1 MNPQVEAGG
10 GNGREMVVHYA
21 AVILSIDNLTK
32 SFGAR
37 VLFED
42 ARLRVGARDRV
53 ALVGPNGAGKTT
65 LLDIIA
71 GRQGPDSGTVIYARD
86 AVVGYLEQEAIEM
99 AGRTVLEEALSAA
112 ELVTSLE
119 HKIKVLGEDLEASE
133 PGEEQDRVLAEY
145 GRLHE
150 RFEALGGYT
159 LESDARTVL
168 FGLGFKDADLSRLT
182 DEYSGGWQMRLA
194 LAKLLLRQPD
204 VLLLDEPTNHLDLE
218 SVQWLEGFLRSYEGA
233 IVIVS
238 HDRAF
243 MENLVDHVAEIDL
256 GKVVVYAG
264 SYSAYLSARALALE
278 QLKAA
283 FDAQQKEIAQME
295 AFIER
300 FRAKSTKAKQ
310 AQDRQKKLDKI
321 ERIVMPEERK
331 VVKFRFPQPPRTG
344 DLVIKLE
351 GVSKAYDDNV
361 VYRGLDFALYRGDR
375 VALVGP
381 NGAGKSTLLK
391 MLAGVLEPDTG
402 TRALGHH
409 VDVSYFAQH
418 QLQALH
424 LDNTVFQEIDNAAP
438 GWTQSECRALLG
450 AFLFTGDEVH
460 KKVLVLSGG
469 EKGRLALAKML
480 VKPAPLLCLDEPTNH
495 LDITSADVL
504 EQALQRYEGTIALI
518 THDRHLIRAIAT
530 KIVEVRNG
538 KVTLFDGDYDYYLF
552 KRGER
557 EAAEKKATDTGAST
571 PVPSKRK
578 KSTMLRSAVETHASS
593 AASPADATADSGHK
607 DKTHGAPAP
616 AAAATP
622 SASGRK
628 TKEQKRAEADARN
641 RAYRVTKDGK
651 GKLAALDK
659 ELTTSQARHQEL
671 VELMAQPELYAD
683 QKAFDAAMAEFSA
696 LKARI
701 PVVEAEWIA
710 LTDEIERLTSE
721 EG

>member
-1 MNPQVEAGG
+1 
-10 GNGREMVVHYA
+10 MVIHCA

-32 SFGAR
+32 SFGSR

-42 ARLRVGARDRV
+42 ARLRVGARDRI

-71 GRQGPDSGTVIYARD
+71 GKQDPDSGTVICARD

-112 ELVTSLE
+112 EHVTSLE
-119 HKIKVLGEDLEASE
+119 HRIKVLGEDLEASE
-133 PGEEQDRVLAEY
+133 PGEEQERVLAEY
-145 GRLHE
+145 GRLTE
-150 RFEALGGYT
+150 RYEALGGYT
-159 LESDARTVL
+159 LESDARAVL
-168 FGLGFKDADLSRLT
+168 FGLGFKETDLVRLT
-182 DEYSGGWQMRLA
+182 DEFSGGWQMRLA
-194 LAKLLLRQPD
+194 LSKLLLRQPD

-218 SVQWLEGFLRSYEGA
+218 SVTWLEGFLRAYEGA
-233 IVIVS
+233 ILIVS

-256 GKVVVYAG
+256 SKVTVYAG
-264 SYSAYLSARALALE
+264 SYSTYIAARELAIE

-283 FDAQQKEIAQME
+283 YEAQQKEIAHME

-300 FRAKSTKAKQ
+300 FKAKSTKAKQ

-321 ERIVMPEERK
+321 ERIVIPEERK

-361 VYRGLDFALYRGDR
+361 VYRGLDFALYRGDK

-391 MLAGVLEPDTG
+391 MLAGELEPDTG
-402 TRALGHH
+402 TRSLGHH
-409 VDVSYFAQH
+409 VDVAYFAQH

-424 LDNTVFQEIDNAAP
+424 LDNTVYQEIDAAAP
-438 GWTQSECRALLG
+438 GWTQSEVRSLLG
-450 AFLFTGDEVH
+450 AFLFAGDAVH
-460 KKVLVLSGG
+460 KKVRVLSGG

-504 EQALQRYEGTIALI
+504 EQALKRYEGTIALI

-538 KVTLFDGDYDYYLF
+538 HATLFDGDYDYDLF
-552 KRGER
+552 KRAER
-557 EAAEKKATDTGAST
+557 EAAE
-571 PVPSKRK
+571 
-578 KSTMLRSAVETHASS
+578 LRAES
-593 AASPADATADSGHK
+593 
-607 DKTHGAPAP
+607 
-616 AAAATP
+616 AAAAKPTAAAAP
-622 SASGRK
+622 VGAVAGRKPKRVHGLSAAAPVVSSTATASGPK

-641 RAYRVTKDGK
+641 RAYRVTKERKD
-651 GKLAALDK
+651 KLVALDT

-671 VELMAQPELYAD
+671 IDLMAQPGLYAD
-683 QKAFDAAMAEFSA
+683 QAAFDKALAEFNA
-696 LKARI
+696 LKKRI
-701 PVVEAEWIA
+701 PIVEATWIA
-710 LTDEIERLTSE
+710 LTDEIERLTSQDD
-721 EG
+721 

>member
-1 MNPQVEAGG
+1 
-10 GNGREMVVHYA
+10 MVINYA

-32 SFGAR
+32 SFGSR

-42 ARLRVGARDRV
+42 ARLRVGARDRI

-71 GRQGPDSGTVIYARD
+71 GKQDPDSGTVICARD

-99 AGRTVLEEALSAA
+99 AGRTVLDEALSAA
-112 ELVTSLE
+112 EHVTSLE
-119 HKIKVLGEDLEASE
+119 HRIKVLGEDLEASE
-133 PGEEQDRVLAEY
+133 PGEEQERALAEY
-145 GRLHE
+145 GRLTE
-150 RFEALGGYT
+150 RYEALGGYT
-159 LESDARTVL
+159 LESDARAVL
-168 FGLGFKDADLSRLT
+168 FGLGFKDADLARLT
-182 DEYSGGWQMRLA
+182 DEFSGGWQMRLA
-194 LAKLLLRQPD
+194 LSKLLLRQPD

-218 SVQWLEGFLRSYEGA
+218 SVTWLEGFLRGYEGA

-256 GKVVVYAG
+256 SKLTVYAG
-264 SYSAYLSARALALE
+264 SYSAYLDARELALE
-278 QLKAA
+278 QLKIAYE
-283 FDAQQKEIAQME
+283 AQQKEIAHME

-321 ERIVMPEERK
+321 VRLVIPDERK

-361 VYRGLDFALYRGDR
+361 VYRGLDFALYRGDK

-391 MLAGVLEPDTG
+391 MLAGELEPDTG
-402 TRALGHH
+402 TRTLGHH
-409 VDVSYFAQH
+409 VDVAYFAQH

-424 LDNTVFQEIDNAAP
+424 LDSTVYEEIDAAAP
-438 GWTQSECRALLG
+438 GWTQSEVRSLLG
-450 AFLFTGDEVH
+450 AFLFAGDAVH
-460 KKVLVLSGG
+460 KKVRVLSGG

-504 EQALQRYEGTIALI
+504 EQALRRYEGTIALI
-518 THDRHLIRAIAT
+518 THDRHLIRAIAS
-530 KIVEVRNG
+530 KIVEVRHG
-538 KVTLFDGDYDYYLF
+538 KATLFDGDYDYYLF
-552 KRGER
+552 KRAER
-557 EAAEKKATDTGAST
+557 ETAE
-571 PVPSKRK
+571 
-578 KSTMLRSAVETHASS
+578 LRAETL
-593 AASPADATADSGHK
+593 AASK
-607 DKTHGAPAP
+607 P
-616 AAAATP
+616 AAAAAESGRKPKRVHGTAAP
-622 SASGRK
+622 ATAPVTAPALAASGPK

-641 RAYRVTKDGK
+641 RAYRVTKERKD
-651 GKLAALDK
+651 KLDALVN

-671 VELMAQPELYAD
+671 IDLMAQPGLYAD
-683 QKAFDAAMAEFSA
+683 QAAFDAALAEFNV
-696 LKARI
+696 LKKRI
-701 PVVEAEWIA
+701 PIVETKWIA
-710 LTDEIERLTSE
+710 LADEIERLTSKD
-721 EG
+721 G